1 MENIEISNQSES
13 SFTISDEIKKYLL
26 ETSKWGK
33 FLAIVG
39 YVGMALLVLIA
50 LGVMVGFSFLN
61 SDTEGTFPM
70 AALGLVYILLA
81 VVYYFPINY
90 LYRFSVQMKE
100 GLTTDNNQ
108 SVTTG
113 FENLKSLFKFMGI
126 FTVVILSI
134 YALLLVI
141 VLPASLLFMK

>member
-1 MENIEISNQSES
+1 MENIEISNQAES
-13 SFTISDEIKKYLL
+13 SFTVSEDIKNYLL

-39 YVGMALLVLIA
+39 YVGMALLVVIA
-50 LGVMVGFSFLN
+50 LGVMVGFSFLG
-61 SDTEGTFPM
+61 SDSEETFPM
-70 AALGLVYILLA
+70 AALGLVYIVLA
-81 VVYYFPINY
+81 AIYYFPVSY

-100 GLTTDNNQ
+100 GLATDNNQ

-126 FTVVILSI
+126 FTIVILSI

>member
-1 MENIEISNQSES
+1 MENIEISSQAES
-13 SFTISDEIKKYLL
+13 SFTVSEDIKNYLL

-50 LGVMVGFSFLN
+50 LGVMVGFSFIG
-61 SDTEGTFPM
+61 SASEDTFPM
-70 AALGLVYILLA
+70 AALGLVYIVLA
-81 VVYYFPINY
+81 AVYYFPVSY

-100 GLTTDNNQ
+100 GLASDNHQ

-126 FTVVILSI
+126 FTIVILSI

>member
-1 MENIEISNQSES
+1 MENIEISNQTENSLI
-13 SFTISDEIKKYLL
+13 ISDEIKNYLL
-26 ETSKWGK
+26 EISKWGK

-39 YVGMALLVLIA
+39 YVGMAILVLVA

-61 SDTEGTFPM
+61 NDTEGTFPM

-81 VVYYFPINY
+81 VAYYFPISY

-100 GLTTDNNQ
+100 GLVTVNHQ

-141 VLPASLLFMK
+141 ALPASLLLMK

>member
-50 LGVMVGFSFLN
+50 FGVMVGFSFLN

-81 VVYYFPINY
+81 VVYYFPVNY

-100 GLTTDNNQ
+100 GLTTANNQ

-134 YALLLVI
+134 YAVLLVI

>member
-39 YVGMALLVLIA
+39 YVGMALLVLVA

-81 VVYYFPINY
+81 VLYYFPINY

-100 GLTTDNNQ
+100 GLATDNNQ

-126 FTVVILSI
+126 FTIIVLSI

-141 VLPASLLFMK
+141 VLPASLLLMK

>member
-61 SDTEGTFPM
+61 SETEGTFPM
-70 AALGLVYILLA
+70 AALGLVYIVIA

>member
-1 MENIEISNQSES
+1 MENIETSQQVENSIPSG
-13 SFTISDEIKKYLL
+13 DEIKDYLL

-39 YVGMALLVLIA
+39 YVGMGLLVLVA
-50 LGVMVGFSFLN
+50 LGVMVGFSFLGSGSEDN
-61 SDTEGTFPM
+61 FPM
-70 AALGLVYILLA
+70 AALGLVYLVLA
-81 VVYYFPINY
+81 AVYYFPINY

-100 GLTTDNNQ
+100 GLTADDRQ
-108 SVTTG
+108 SVTSG

-126 FTVVILSI
+126 FTIVILSI

>member
-1 MENIEISNQSES
+1 MENIEISKQAES
-13 SFTISDEIKKYLL
+13 SFTISDEIKNYLL
-26 ETSKWGK
+26 EIAKWGK

-61 SDTEGTFPM
+61 NDTEGTFPM
-70 AALGLVYILLA
+70 AALGLVYIVLA
-81 VVYYFPINY
+81 VVYYFPISY

-100 GLTTDNNQ
+100 GMATDNHQ
-108 SVTTG
+108 SVTAG

-126 FTVVILSI
+126 FTIVILSI